1 MRKILLLLFMV
12 LFMVS
17 VSYAIEIKIGE
28 KIPQINIEEKG
39 FLVPEYEIIN
49 GKMIYKADT
58 DINYKKWSSSELTGR
73 IGVVYHL
80 AARLGADEINKPFID
95 ALMAADLPEYLP
107 DSPYKTT
114 TILNTDDAVWGTAG
128 IASGRFENSLKENTY
143 AYFANDENGVAQK
156 SWGLKKKGSAIIIH
170 DKEGKVLY
178 FKDGK
183 MTQDEIQKGILIIQ
197 NELTAAK

>member
-39 FLVPEYEIIN
+39 VLVPEYEIIN

-80 AARLGADEINKPFID
+80 AARLGTDEINKPFID

-107 DSPYKTT
+107 NSPYKTT

-128 IASGRFENSLKENTY
+128 IASGRFENSMKENTY
-143 AYFANDENGVAQK
+143 ACFANDENGVAQK
-156 SWGLKKKGSAIIIH
+156 SWGLKAKGSAIIIH

-183 MTQDEIQKGILIIQ
+183 MTQDEIKKGISIIQ
-197 NELTAAK
+197 NELTASK